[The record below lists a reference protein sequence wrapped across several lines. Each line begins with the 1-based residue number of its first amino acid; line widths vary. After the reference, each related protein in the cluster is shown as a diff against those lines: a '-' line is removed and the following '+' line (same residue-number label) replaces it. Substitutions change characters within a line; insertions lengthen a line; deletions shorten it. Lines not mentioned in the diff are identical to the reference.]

1 MPLLE
6 PDPDALRPATDG
18 RDPSCDRVPDG
29 RAGGTPGPL
38 RDELTAILG
47 PGKVLSKVSDLV
59 RYASDASPYRFV
71 PQVVVVAEDIDDV
84 SAVLSYAHGRGRE
97 VVFRAA
103 GTSLN
108 GQAQGEDIL
117 VDVRKHWA
125 GIEVLDG
132 PRRKAEG
139 TADTADT
146 AGPAHALGS
155 VRARIRP
162 GTTIVRAN
170 ATLARHGRVLGPDP
184 ASAIACTVGGVVANN
199 ASGMTA
205 GTTRNS
211 YRTVASL
218 TFVLPSGT
226 VVDTAD
232 PDADDLLAHAEPA
245 LCAGLLEIKREIEAD
260 PELTARIRAKY
271 EIKNTNG
278 YRLDAFL
285 DGATPVRILR
295 GLMVGS
301 EGTFGFI
308 SEVVFD
314 TLPLDRRVS
323 TALLFFP
330 SLPAAAAAVPRFTE
344 AGALAVE
351 LMDGNTLRASVG
363 VRGVPADWA
372 GLPKDT
378 AALLVEFR
386 APDEARQ
393 TAYEAAAAEVLD
405 GLSLVAPVASVTNEF
420 TRDPKTITG
429 YWTAR
434 KAFVA
439 AVGGSRPAGT
449 TLITEDFAVPP
460 ARLAEACE
468 ALLELQTR
476 HGFDAA
482 VAGHA
487 AHGNLHFL
495 LAFDA
500 GLRTDV
506 DRYAAFMDEFCRLTV
521 ERFDG
526 SLKAE
531 HATGRNIAPFL
542 ELEWGPKATELMWR
556 TKQVID
562 PDGVLA
568 PRIVLNRDP
577 RAHLRGLKTIPKVE
591 PIADPCIECGF
602 CEPTCPSEDLTTTP
616 RQRIV
621 LRREMMRQASG
632 SPVEDGLV
640 EAYGYDAVDTCAG
653 DSTCKLACPVGID
666 TGALMKDFRQA
677 RHSRREE
684 RVAALTA
691 RHFGAVEACVRL
703 AVAAADK
710 LGGLLGG
717 GRGSRGGRGGLGDR
731 GSRSGL
737 GEGGAR
743 GGFGDGGSRDGLRD
757 GEGRGGLGDDGGP
770 GERAGR
776 DARGNRGDRVL
787 RAVTRA
793 ARRAVRPDL
802 VPEWLPEIPGPASAR
817 LPHTARVGACA
828 VYYPAC
834 VNRIFASPG
843 DVSLAQAVVAVSA
856 RAGKP
861 VWIPGDVAGT
871 CCATIWHSKGY
882 GTGNELMANRIV
894 EAAWGWT
901 AGGALPLVVD
911 ASSCTLGIAQ
921 EVVPYLTAD
930 NRRLHQELTVVD
942 SVVWAAEEL
951 LPHLTPH
958 RRVGSAVLHPTCSMS
973 HLGDEAHLLT
983 VAEAC
988 ADEVVVPDDTG
999 CCAFAGDRGMLHEE
1013 LTRSATRK
1021 EAAEVTSRTYDAY
1034 LSANRMC
1041 EVGMDHAT
1049 GRTYRSVLMEL
1060 ERATR
1065 PEGAGGLG
1073 GPGGPAGG
1081 PGGPVS
1087 TGDTEDTGPAGGTRR
1102 K

>member
-6 PDPDALRPATDG
+6 PTPEALRPASRPEG
-18 RDPSCDRVPDG
+18 PAHDRVPDR
-29 RAGGTPGPL
+29 RATGTPEPL
-38 RDELTAILG
+38 RSELSALLG
-47 PGKVLSKVSDLV
+47 ADKVLTKISDLV

-71 PQVVVVAEDIDDV
+71 PQVVVVAEDIDDI
-84 SAVLSYAHGRGRE
+84 SAVLSYAHGRMRE

-117 VDVRKHWA
+117 VDVRRHWA
-125 GIEVLDG
+125 GVEVIGDG
-132 PRRKAEG
+132 E
-139 TADTADT
+139 
-146 AGPAHALGS
+146 
-155 VRARIRP
+155 RARIGP
-162 GTTIVRAN
+162 GTTVLRAN

-184 ASAIACTVGGVVANN
+184 ASAIACTIGGVVANN

-218 TFVLPSGT
+218 TFVLPTGT

-232 PDADDLLAHAEPA
+232 PDADEQLAHAEPA
-245 LCAGLLEIKREIEAD
+245 LCEGLLAIKREIEAD
-260 PELTARIRAKY
+260 QELTSRIRAKY

-285 DGATPVRILR
+285 DGSTPVEILR

-314 TLPLDRRVS
+314 TLPLDRQV
-323 TALLFFP
+323 TTGLLFFP
-330 SLPAAAAAVPRFTE
+330 SLPAAAAAVPLFNA

-351 LMDGNTLRASVG
+351 LMDGNTLRASTSVA
-363 VRGVPADWA
+363 GVPADWA
-372 GLPKDT
+372 RLPKST

-393 TAYEAAAAEVLD
+393 EAYEAAAAKVVEELE
-405 GLSLVAPVASVTNEF
+405 LVTPVASVTNAF
-420 TRDPKTITG
+420 TRDPKVIGG
-429 YWTAR
+429 YWKAR
-434 KAFVA
+434 KAFVT
-439 AVGGSRPAGT
+439 AVGGSRPSGT

-460 ARLAEACE
+460 SRLADACQ

-500 GLRTDV
+500 GLPADV
-506 DRYAAFMDEFCRLTV
+506 ERYAAFMDDFCRLTV

-568 PRIVLNRDP
+568 PRIVLDRDP
-577 RAHLRGLKTIPKVE
+577 KAHLRGLKTIPKVE
-591 PIADPCIECGF
+591 LIADPCIECGF

-621 LRREMMRQASG
+621 LRREMMRQEPG
-632 SPVEDGLV
+632 SPVEDSLV

-666 TGALMKDFRQA
+666 TGALMKDFRHA
-677 RHSRREE
+677 RHSPREE
-684 RVAALTA
+684 RTAAFTA
-691 RHFGAVEACVRL
+691 KNFKAVEAAARL
-703 AVAAADK
+703 AVGASSRISDR
-710 LGGLLGG
+710 LLTT
-717 GRGSRGGRGGLGDR
+717 
-731 GSRSGL
+731 
-737 GEGGAR
+737 
-743 GGFGDGGSRDGLRD
+743 
-757 GEGRGGLGDDGGP
+757 
-770 GERAGR
+770 
-776 DARGNRGDRVL
+776 
-787 RAVTRA
+787 VTRA
-793 ARRAVRPDL
+793 ARKAVRPDL
-802 VPEWLPEIPGPASAR
+802 VPEWLPDIPGAAAR
-817 LPHTARVGACA
+817 KLPRTTRVGASA

-834 VNRIFASPG
+834 VNRIFGSPG
-843 DVSLAQAVVAVSA
+843 DRSLPEAVVAVSA
-856 RAGKP
+856 RAGRP
-861 VWIPGDVAGT
+861 VWIPDDVAGT

-882 GTGNELMANRIV
+882 DEGNAVMANRIV

-901 AGGALPLVVD
+901 AGGRLPLVVD
-911 ASSCTLGIAQ
+911 ASSCTLGIAH

-930 NRRLHQELTVVD
+930 NRQLHRELTVVD
-942 SVVWAAEEL
+942 SLVWAADEL
-951 LPHLTPH
+951 LPHLTVH
-958 RRVGSAVLHPTCSMS
+958 RTVGSAVLHPTCSMS
-973 HLGDEAHLLT
+973 HLGDEAQLRA
-983 VAEAC
+983 VADAC
-988 ADEVVVPDDTG
+988 ADEVVVPDDAG
-999 CCAFAGDRGMLHEE
+999 CCAFAGDRGMLHKE
-1013 LTRSATRK
+1013 LTESATRK
-1021 EAAEVTSRTYDAY
+1021 EAAEVTARPFDAH

-1049 GRTYRSVLMEL
+1049 GRSYYSVLQEL

-1065 PEGAGGLG
+1065 P
-1073 GPGGPAGG
+1073 
-1081 PGGPVS
+1081 
-1087 TGDTEDTGPAGGTRR
+1087 
-1102 K
+1102 

>member
-6 PDPDALRPATDG
+6 PEPDALRPGPASRVQG
-18 RDPSCDRVPDG
+18 PSHDRVPDR
-29 RAGGTPGPL
+29 RAAGTPEPL
-38 RDELTAILG
+38 RSGLTALLG
-47 PGKVLSKVSDLV
+47 ADKVLTKVSDLV

-84 SAVLSYAHGRGRE
+84 SAVLSYAHGNGRE

-117 VDVRKHWA
+117 VDVRKHWS
-125 GIEVLDG
+125 GVEVLG
-132 PRRKAEG
+132 GGE
-139 TADTADT
+139 
-146 AGPAHALGS
+146 
-155 VRARIRP
+155 RARIGP
-162 GTTIVRAN
+162 GTTVVRAN
-170 ATLARHGRVLGPDP
+170 ATLARFGRVLGPDP
-184 ASAIACTVGGVVANN
+184 ASAIACTIGGVVANN

-226 VVDTAD
+226 VVDTAA
-232 PDADDLLAHAEPA
+232 PDADGQLAHAEPE
-245 LCAGLLEIKREIEAD
+245 LCEGLLAIKREIEAD
-260 PELTARIRAKY
+260 PELVARIRDKY
-271 EIKNTNG
+271 AIKNTNG

-285 DGATPVRILR
+285 DGTTPVEILR

-314 TLPLDRRVS
+314 TLPLDRHTS

-330 SLPAAAAAVPRFTE
+330 SLPAAAAAVPLFNA

-351 LMDGNTLRASVG
+351 LMDGNTLRASVS
-363 VRGVPADWA
+363 VQGVPADWA
-372 GLPKDT
+372 GLPKST

-386 APDEARQ
+386 APDQAAQ
-393 TAYEAAAAEVLD
+393 DAYEAAAAKALD
-405 GLSLVAPVASVTNEF
+405 GLELVAPVASVTNTF
-420 TRDPKTITG
+420 TRDAKTIGG
-429 YWTAR
+429 YWKAR

-439 AVGGSRPAGT
+439 AVGGSRPSGT

-460 ARLAEACE
+460 GRLAEACE
-468 ALLELQTR
+468 ALLDLQTR

-500 GLRTDV
+500 AVPADV
-506 DRYAAFMDEFCRLTV
+506 ERYAAFMDAFCRLTV

-568 PRIVLNRDP
+568 PRIVLDRDP
-577 RAHLRGLKTIPKVE
+577 KAHLRGLKTIPKVE
-591 PIADPCIECGF
+591 LIADPCIECGF
-602 CEPTCPSEDLTTTP
+602 CEPTCPSEDVTTTP

-621 LRREMMRQASG
+621 LRREMMRQPEG

-640 EAYGYDAVDTCAG
+640 AAYGYDAVDTCAG
-653 DSTCKLACPVGID
+653 DSTCRIACPVGID
-666 TGALMKDFRQA
+666 TGALMKDFRHA
-677 RHSRREE
+677 RHSPREE
-684 RVAALTA
+684 KAAALA
-691 RHFGAVEACVRL
+691 AKNFKAVETSARL
-703 AVAAADK
+703 AVAAAERISDR
-710 LGGLLGG
+710 LLT
-717 GRGSRGGRGGLGDR
+717 
-731 GSRSGL
+731 
-737 GEGGAR
+737 
-743 GGFGDGGSRDGLRD
+743 
-757 GEGRGGLGDDGGP
+757 
-770 GERAGR
+770 
-776 DARGNRGDRVL
+776 
-787 RAVTRA
+787 AVTRT
-793 ARRAVRPDL
+793 ARKAVRPDL
-802 VPEWLPEIPGPASAR
+802 VPEWLPQIPAAAARR
-817 LPHTARVGACA
+817 LPRTARADATA

-834 VNRIFASPG
+834 VNRIFGGPG
-843 DVSLAQAVVAVSA
+843 DRSLPQAVVAVSA
-856 RAGKP
+856 RAGRP
-861 VWIPGDVAGT
+861 VWIPDDVAGT

-882 GTGNELMANRIV
+882 EAGNRIMANRIV

-901 AGGALPLVVD
+901 AGGRLPLVVD
-911 ASSCTLGIAQ
+911 ASSCTLGIAH
-921 EVVPYLTAD
+921 EVVPYLTPD
-930 NRRLHQELTVVD
+930 NRELHRELTVVD
-942 SVVWAAEEL
+942 SIVWAADEL
-951 LPHLTPH
+951 LPRLTV
-958 RRVGSAVLHPTCSMS
+958 RRTVGSAVLHPTCSMQ
-973 HLGDEAHLLT
+973 HLGDEAHLRA

-988 ADEVVVPDDTG
+988 ADEVVVPDDAG
-999 CCAFAGDRGMLHEE
+999 CCAFAGDRGMLHKE
-1013 LTRSATRK
+1013 LTESATRK
-1021 EAAEVTSRTYDAY
+1021 EAAEVISRPFDAH

-1049 GRTYRSVLMEL
+1049 GRGYYSVLLEL

-1065 PEGAGGLG
+1065 P
-1073 GPGGPAGG
+1073 
-1081 PGGPVS
+1081 
-1087 TGDTEDTGPAGGTRR
+1087 
-1102 K
+1102 

>member
-6 PDPDALRPATDG
+6 PEPDALRPGAASRTDG
-18 RDPSCDRVPDG
+18 PSHDRVPDG
-29 RAGGTPGPL
+29 RSGGTPEPL
-38 RDELTAILG
+38 RSELTALLG
-47 PGKVLSKVSDLV
+47 ADKVLTKVSDLV

-71 PQVVVVAEDIDDV
+71 PQVVVVPEDIDDV
-84 SAVLSYAHGRGRE
+84 SAVLSYAHGKGRE

-117 VDVRKHWA
+117 VDVRKHWS
-125 GIEVLDG
+125 GVQVIG
-132 PRRKAEG
+132 EG
-139 TADTADT
+139 E
-146 AGPAHALGS
+146 
-155 VRARIRP
+155 RARIGP
-162 GTTIVRAN
+162 GTTVVRAN
-170 ATLARHGRVLGPDP
+170 TTLSRFGRVLGPDP

-218 TFVLPSGT
+218 TVVLPSGT
-226 VVDTAD
+226 VVDTAE
-232 PDADDLLAHAEPA
+232 PDADEQLAHAEPH
-245 LCAGLLEIKREIEAD
+245 LCEGLLGIKREIEAD
-260 PELTARIRAKY
+260 PELVARIRGKY

-285 DGATPVRILR
+285 DGTTPVEILR

-314 TLPLDRRVS
+314 TLPLDRRTT

-330 SLPAAAAAVPRFTE
+330 SLPAAAAAVPLFNT

-351 LMDGNTLRASVG
+351 LMDGNTLRASVS
-363 VRGVPADWA
+363 VQGVPADWA
-372 GLPKDT
+372 GLPKST

-386 APDEARQ
+386 APDEAAQ
-393 TAYEAAAAEVLD
+393 EAYEAAAAKALE
-405 GLSLVAPVASVTNEF
+405 GLELVAPVPSVTNAF
-420 TRDPKTITG
+420 TRDARTIGG
-429 YWTAR
+429 YWKAR
-434 KAFVA
+434 KAFVT
-439 AVGGSRPAGT
+439 AVGGSRPSGT

-460 ARLAEACE
+460 DRLAEACE

-500 GLRTDV
+500 AIPADV
-506 DRYAAFMDEFCRLTV
+506 ERYAAFMDDFCRLTV

-568 PRIVLNRDP
+568 PRIVLDRDP
-577 RAHLRGLKTIPKVE
+577 KAHLRGLKTIPGVE

-621 LRREMMRQASG
+621 LRREMMRQPAG

-653 DSTCKLACPVGID
+653 DSTCRIACPVGID
-666 TGALMKDFRQA
+666 TGALMKEFRHA
-677 RHSRREE
+677 RHSPREE
-684 RVAALTA
+684 KAAALA
-691 RHFGAVEACVRL
+691 AKNFKAVEASARL
-703 AVAAADK
+703 AVAAADRISDR
-710 LGGLLGG
+710 LLT
-717 GRGSRGGRGGLGDR
+717 
-731 GSRSGL
+731 
-737 GEGGAR
+737 
-743 GGFGDGGSRDGLRD
+743 
-757 GEGRGGLGDDGGP
+757 
-770 GERAGR
+770 
-776 DARGNRGDRVL
+776 
-787 RAVTRA
+787 AVTRT
-793 ARRAVRPDL
+793 ARKAVRPDL
-802 VPEWLPEIPGPASAR
+802 VPEWLPQIPGAAAR
-817 LPHTARVGACA
+817 GLPRTARVGASA

-834 VNRIFASPG
+834 VNRIFGGPG
-843 DVSLAQAVVAVSA
+843 DRSLAQAVVAVSA
-856 RAGKP
+856 RAGRP
-861 VWIPGDVAGT
+861 VWIPDDVAGT

-882 GTGNELMANRIV
+882 DAGNRVMANRIV

-901 AGGALPLVVD
+901 AGGRLPLIVD
-911 ASSCTLGIAQ
+911 ASSCTLGIAH

-930 NRRLHQELTVVD
+930 NRELHRALTVVD
-942 SVVWAAEEL
+942 SIVWAADEL
-951 LPHLTPH
+951 LPRLTVH
-958 RRVGSAVLHPTCSMS
+958 RTIGSAVLHPTCSMQ
-973 HLGDEAHLLT
+973 HLGDEAQLRA

-988 ADEVVVPDDTG
+988 ADEVVVPDDAG
-999 CCAFAGDRGMLHEE
+999 CCAFAGDRGMLHKE
-1013 LTRSATRK
+1013 LTESATRK
-1021 EAAEVTSRTYDAY
+1021 EAAEVTSRPFDAH

-1049 GRTYRSVLMEL
+1049 GRGYYSVLLEL

-1065 PEGAGGLG
+1065 P
-1073 GPGGPAGG
+1073 
-1081 PGGPVS
+1081 
-1087 TGDTEDTGPAGGTRR
+1087 
-1102 K
+1102 